1 MDHIARLRA
10 SLGELDALLLTG
22 ESNCFY
28 ATGFL
33 GEGVTVVTK
42 QGAYYITDSRY
53 TEAAEKTI
61 GAAAKVWEMS
71 RENPM
76 SALIRRALEE
86 ADAVKV
92 GFEEEVMT
100 VAQHKV
106 FSEKLPCELLPA
118 SKLLTSLRG
127 SKDEEEIARLVA
139 AQKIAEGALEQLLK
153 EIRIGM
159 TEKEIAARLQY
170 LMVSAGAEKLSFDT
184 IVASGPNSSMP
195 HAVPTERK
203 IQKGD
208 FITIDFGCIYR
219 GYCSDTTRTV
229 AVGEVSDEQRAVYNI
244 VLEAQKAGVA
254 AARAGVSG
262 KDIDGAAREVI
273 EKAGYGKYFGHS
285 FGHSLGI
292 DIHESPNA
300 SPANEEA
307 MPVGAVISAEPGIYL
322 PGKFGVR
329 IEDVLVLHEDGCR
342 NITTF
347 PKELLVIDG

>member
-1 MDHIARLRA
+1 MNHIARLSA

-106 FSEKLPCELLPA
+106 FSEKLSCELLPA

-127 SKDEEEIARLVA
+127 SKDEEEISRLVA
-139 AQKIAEGALEQLLK
+139 AQKIAEGALAQMLK

-170 LMVSAGAEKLSFDT
+170 LMISAGAEKLSFDT

-208 FITIDFGCIYR
+208 FITIDFGCVYQ
-219 GYCSDTTRTV
+219 GYCSDTTRTI
-229 AVGEVSDEQRAVYNI
+229 AVGEVSEEQRTVYNI
-244 VLEAQKAGVA
+244 VLAAQKAGIA
-254 AARAGVSG
+254 AARAGISG

-322 PGKFGVR
+322 PGRFGVR
-329 IEDVLVLHEDGCR
+329 IEDVLVLGEDGCR
-342 NITTF
+342 NITAF
-347 PKELLVIDG
+347 PKKLLVISG

>member
-1 MDHIARLRA
+1 MDHIARLTA

-33 GEGVTVVTK
+33 GEGAAVLTK

-61 GAAAKVWEMS
+61 GAAANVWEMS
-71 RENPM
+71 RQQPM
-76 SALIRRALEE
+76 STLIRRALSE
-86 ADAVKV
+86 AGAEKV
-92 GFEEEVMT
+92 GFEDEVMT
-100 VAQHKV
+100 VAQHGV
-106 FSEKLPCELLPA
+106 FSEKLSCQLLPA

-139 AQKIAEGALEQLLK
+139 AQRIAEGALEQLLQ

-184 IVASGPNSSMP
+184 IVASGPNGSMP

-244 VLEAQKAGVA
+244 VLEAQLAGIA
-254 AARAGVSG
+254 AARAGISG
-262 KDIDGAAREVI
+262 KAIDSAAREVI

-322 PGKFGVR
+322 PGRFGVR
-329 IEDVLVLHEDGCR
+329 IEDILVLDADGCR

-347 PKELLVIDG
+347 PKELLVIGG

>member
-1 MDHIARLRA
+1 MDHIARLSA
-10 SLGELDALLLTG
+10 SLGELDTLLLTG

-86 ADAVKV
+86 AGAVKV

-106 FSEKLPCELLPA
+106 FSEKLSCELLPA

-153 EIRIGM
+153 EIRIGT

-208 FITIDFGCIYR
+208 FITIDFGCVYQ
-219 GYCSDTTRTV
+219 GYCSDMTRTF
-229 AVGEVSDEQRAVYNI
+229 AIGEVSDEMRRVYNI
-244 VLEAQKAGVA
+244 VLEAQKAGIA
-254 AARAGVSG
+254 AARAGISG

-300 SPANEEA
+300 SPANEEP

-329 IEDVLVLHEDGCR
+329 IEDVLVLGKDGCR
-342 NITTF
+342 NITAF

>member
-1 MDHIARLRA
+1 MDHIARLTT

-28 ATGFL
+28 VTGFR

-42 QGAYYITDSRY
+42 KGAHYITDSRY

-61 GAAAKVWEMS
+61 GTAATVWETS

-86 ADAVKV
+86 GGAEKV
-92 GFEEEVMT
+92 GFEDEVMT

-106 FSEKLPCELLPA
+106 FSEKLSCELLPA

-208 FITIDFGCIYR
+208 FITIDFGCVYQ

-229 AVGEVSDEQRAVYNI
+229 AVGEVSDEMRRVYDI
-244 VLEAQKAGVA
+244 VLEAQLAGIA

-262 KDIDGAAREVI
+262 KEIDGAAREVI

-322 PGKFGVR
+322 PGRFGVR
-329 IEDVLVLHEDGCR
+329 IEDILVLDEGGCR

-347 PKELLVIDG
+347 PKELLVIEG

>member
-1 MDHIARLRA
+1 MDHIGRLTA

-42 QGAYYITDSRY
+42 QGTYYITDSRY

-86 ADAVKV
+86 AGAVKV

-106 FSEKLPCELLPA
+106 FSEKLSCELLPA
-118 SKLLTSLRG
+118 SKLLTSLRS

-139 AQKIAEGALEQLLK
+139 AQKIAEGALAQLLK

-208 FITIDFGCIYR
+208 FITIDFGCVYG
-219 GYCSDTTRTV
+219 GYCSDMTRTF
-229 AVGEVSDEQRAVYNI
+229 AIGEVSDEMRRVYNI
-244 VLEAQKAGVA
+244 VLEAQKAGIA
-254 AARAGVSG
+254 AARAGISG

-273 EKAGYGKYFGHS
+273 EKAGYGKHFGHS
-285 FGHSLGI
+285 LGHSLGI

-300 SPANEEA
+300 SPANEEP

-329 IEDVLVLHEDGCR
+329 IEDVLVLGEDGCR
-342 NITTF
+342 NITAF

>member
-10 SLGELDALLLTG
+10 TLGELDALLLTG

-86 ADAVKV
+86 AGAVKV

-106 FSEKLPCELLPA
+106 FAEKLFCELLPA

-139 AQKIAEGALEQLLK
+139 AQKIAEGALAQLLK
-153 EIRIGM
+153 EIRVGM

-208 FITIDFGCIYR
+208 FITIDFGCVYG
-219 GYCSDTTRTV
+219 GYCSDMTRTF
-229 AVGEVSDEQRAVYNI
+229 AIGEVSDEMRRVYNI
-244 VLEAQKAGVA
+244 VLEAQKAGIA
-254 AARAGVSG
+254 AARAGISG

-300 SPANEEA
+300 SPANEEP

-322 PGKFGVR
+322 PSKFGVR

-342 NITTF
+342 NITAF

>member
-1 MDHIARLRA
+1 MDHIARLSA

-86 ADAVKV
+86 AGAVKV

-106 FSEKLPCELLPA
+106 FSEKLSCELLPA

-127 SKDEEEIARLVA
+127 SKDEEEIALLVA

-208 FITIDFGCIYR
+208 FITIDFGCVYG
-219 GYCSDTTRTV
+219 GYCSDMTRTF
-229 AVGEVSDEQRAVYNI
+229 AIGEVSDEMRRVYNI
-244 VLEAQKAGVA
+244 VLEAQKAGIA
-254 AARAGVSG
+254 AARAGISG

-273 EKAGYGKYFGHS
+273 EKAGYGKHFGHS
-285 FGHSLGI
+285 LGHSLGI

-300 SPANEEA
+300 SPANEEP

-342 NITTF
+342 NITAF
-347 PKELLVIDG
+347 PKELLVIEG

>member
-1 MDHIARLRA
+1 MDHIASIRA
-10 SLGELDALLLTG
+10 ALGELDAVLLTG
-22 ESNCFY
+22 ESNCYY

-42 QGAYYITDSRY
+42 NGAHYITDSRY

-61 GAAAKVWEMS
+61 GTAARVWEMS

-76 SALIRRALEE
+76 SALIRRVLEE
-86 ADAVKV
+86 ADAEKV

-100 VAQHKV
+100 VAQHRI
-106 FSEKLPCELLPA
+106 FSEKLPCELLSA

-127 SKDEEEIARLVA
+127 SKDEEEIAAMIA
-139 AQKIAEGALEQLLK
+139 AQRIAEGALEQLLQ

-208 FITIDFGCIYR
+208 FLTIDFGCVYR
-219 GYCSDTTRTV
+219 GYCSDMTRTFAIG
-229 AVGEVSDEQRAVYNI
+229 AVTEEMQQVYNT
-244 VLEAQKAGVA
+244 VLAAQVAGIT

-273 EKAGYGKYFGHS
+273 EKEGYGKYFGHS

-300 SPANEEA
+300 SPANEET

-329 IEDVLVLHEDGCR
+329 IEDVLVLGEDGCR

-347 PKELLVIDG
+347 PKELLVIGG

>member
-1 MDHIARLRA
+1 MDHIARLTA

-42 QGAYYITDSRY
+42 QGAYSTPDSRY

-86 ADAVKV
+86 AGAVKV

-208 FITIDFGCIYR
+208 FITIDFGCVYQ
-219 GYCSDTTRTV
+219 GYCSDTTRTI
-229 AVGEVSDEQRAVYNI
+229 AVGEVSEEQRTVYNI
-244 VLEAQKAGVA
+244 VLEAQKAGIA
-254 AARAGVSG
+254 AARAGISG
-262 KDIDGAAREVI
+262 KDIDGAARKVI
-273 EKAGYGKYFGHS
+273 TDAGYGEYFGHGY
-285 FGHSLGI
+285 GHSLGLE
-292 DIHESPNA
+292 IHEAPNPNPGNA
-300 SPANEEA
+300 GPMPA
-307 MPVGAVISAEPGIYL
+307 GALCSAEPGIYL

-329 IEDVLVLHEDGCR
+329 IEDTCVFLEEGIEILTHS
-342 NITTF
+342 
-347 PKELLVIDG
+347 PKNLLIV

>member
-1 MDHIARLRA
+1 MDHIARLSA

-61 GAAAKVWEMS
+61 GTAAKVWEMS

-86 ADAVKV
+86 ACAVKV
-92 GFEEEVMT
+92 GFEEEVIT

-106 FSEKLPCELLPA
+106 FAEKLSCELLPA

-127 SKDEEEIARLVA
+127 SKDEEEIACLVA
-139 AQKIAEGALEQLLK
+139 AQKIAEGALGQLLK

-208 FITIDFGCIYR
+208 FITIDFGCVYQ
-219 GYCSDTTRTV
+219 GYCSDTTRTI
-229 AVGEVSDEQRAVYNI
+229 AVGEVSEEQRTVYNI
-244 VLEAQKAGVA
+244 VLEAQKAGIV

-273 EKAGYGKYFGHS
+273 EKTGYGKYFGHS

-300 SPANEEA
+300 SPANEEP

>member
-1 MDHIARLRA
+1 MDHIARLTA

-86 ADAVKV
+86 AGAEKV

-106 FSEKLPCELLPA
+106 FSEKLSCELLPA

-139 AQKIAEGALEQLLK
+139 AQKIAEGALALLLK

-208 FITIDFGCIYR
+208 FITIDFGCVYQ

-229 AVGEVSDEQRAVYNI
+229 VVGEVSEEQRTVYNI
-244 VLEAQKAGVA
+244 VLEAQKAGIA

-273 EKAGYGKYFGHS
+273 EKADYGKYFGHS

-292 DIHESPNA
+292 DFHESPNA
-300 SPANEEA
+300 SPTNEEP

-329 IEDVLVLHEDGCR
+329 IEDVLVLGEDGCG

-347 PKELLVIDG
+347 PKDLLVIDG

>member
-1 MDHIARLRA
+1 MDHIARLTA
-10 SLGELDALLLTG
+10 ALGELDALLLTG

-42 QGAYYITDSRY
+42 QGAHYITDSRY

-76 SALIRRALEE
+76 SVLIRRVLEE
-86 ADAVKV
+86 AGAEKI

-106 FSEKLPCELLPA
+106 FSEKLDCTFVPA

-127 SKDEEEIARLVA
+127 SKDAEEIERMEG
-139 AQKIAEGALEQLLK
+139 AQRIAEGALHQLLK

-203 IQKGD
+203 IEKGD
-208 FITIDFGCIYR
+208 FVTIDFGCVYR
-219 GYCSDTTRTV
+219 GYCSDATRTV
-229 AVGEVSDEQRAVYNI
+229 AVGEVSDEMRAVYNI
-244 VLEAQKAGVA
+244 VLEAQLAGIA
-254 AARAGVSG
+254 AAKAGVSG
-262 KDIDGAAREVI
+262 KEIDGAARQVI

-292 DIHESPNA
+292 DIHENPNA
-300 SPANEEA
+300 TPGNEEA

-329 IEDVLVLHEDGCR
+329 IEDVLVLEEDGCR
-342 NITTF
+342 NITAF
-347 PKELLVIDG
+347 PKELLVIGE

>member
-1 MDHIARLRA
+1 MDHIARLSA

-86 ADAVKV
+86 AGAVKV

-127 SKDEEEIARLVA
+127 SKDEEEITRLVA

-153 EIRIGM
+153 EIRVGM
-159 TEKEIAARLQY
+159 TEKEIAARL
-170 LMVSAGAEKLSFDT
+170 
-184 IVASGPNSSMP
+184 
-195 HAVPTERK
+195 
-203 IQKGD
+203 
-208 FITIDFGCIYR
+208 
-219 GYCSDTTRTV
+219 
-229 AVGEVSDEQRAVYNI
+229 
-244 VLEAQKAGVA
+244 
-254 AARAGVSG
+254 
-262 KDIDGAAREVI
+262 
-273 EKAGYGKYFGHS
+273 
-285 FGHSLGI
+285 GI
-292 DIHESPNA
+292 
-300 SPANEEA
+300 
-307 MPVGAVISAEPGIYL
+307 GL
-322 PGKFGVR
+322 
-329 IEDVLVLHEDGCR
+329 
-342 NITTF
+342 
-347 PKELLVIDG
+347 

>member
-1 MDHIARLRA
+1 MDHIARLTA
-10 SLGELDALLLTG
+10 ALGELDALLLTG

-33 GEGVTVVTK
+33 GEGVAVVTK
-42 QGAYYITDSRY
+42 QGAHYITDSRY

-61 GAAAKVWEMS
+61 GTAAKVWEMS
-71 RENPM
+71 RENPV
-76 SALIRRALEE
+76 SALICRALEE
-86 ADAVKV
+86 ANAVKV
-92 GFEEEVMT
+92 GFEDEVMT

-106 FSEKLPCELLPA
+106 FSEKLTCQLLPA

-127 SKDEEEIARLVA
+127 SKDEEEITRLVA

-203 IQKGD
+203 VQKGD
-208 FITIDFGCIYR
+208 FITIDFGCVYQ
-219 GYCSDTTRTV
+219 GYCSDTTRTI
-229 AVGEVSDEQRAVYNI
+229 AVGEVSDEMRRVYDI
-244 VLEAQKAGVA
+244 VLEAQLEGIA

-300 SPANEEA
+300 SPTNEEP

-329 IEDVLVLHEDGCR
+329 IEDVLVLGEDGCR

-347 PKELLVIDG
+347 PKELLVING

>member
-1 MDHIARLRA
+1 MDHIARLTA

-61 GAAAKVWEMS
+61 GTAAKVWEMS

-86 ADAVKV
+86 AGAVKV

-208 FITIDFGCIYR
+208 FITIDFGCVYQ

-229 AVGEVSDEQRAVYNI
+229 AVGEVSEEQRTVYNI
-244 VLEAQKAGVA
+244 VLEAQKAGIA
-254 AARAGVSG
+254 AARAGISG

-300 SPANEEA
+300 SPANEEP

-329 IEDVLVLHEDGCR
+329 IEDVLVLGKDGCR

>member
-1 MDHIARLRA
+1 MDHIARLTA
-10 SLGELDALLLTG
+10 ALGELDALLLTG

-42 QGAYYITDSRY
+42 QGAHYITDSRY

-76 SALIRRALEE
+76 SVLIRPVLEE
-86 ADAVKV
+86 AGAEKI

-106 FSEKLPCELLPA
+106 FSEKLDCTFVPA

-127 SKDEEEIARLVA
+127 SKDAEEIERMEG
-139 AQKIAEGALEQLLK
+139 AQRIAEGALHQLLK

-203 IQKGD
+203 IEKGD
-208 FITIDFGCIYR
+208 FVTIDFGCVYR

-229 AVGEVSDEQRAVYNI
+229 AVGEVSDEMRAVYNI
-244 VLEAQKAGVA
+244 VLEAQLAGIA
-254 AARAGVSG
+254 AAKAGVSG
-262 KDIDGAAREVI
+262 KEIDGAARQVI

-292 DIHESPNA
+292 DIHENPNA
-300 SPANEEA
+300 TPGNEEA

-329 IEDVLVLHEDGCR
+329 IEDVLVLEEDGCR
-342 NITTF
+342 NITAF
-347 PKELLVIDG
+347 PKELLVIGE

>member
-1 MDHIARLRA
+1 MDHIARLSA

-86 ADAVKV
+86 AGAVKV
-92 GFEEEVMT
+92 GFEENVMT

-106 FSEKLPCELLPA
+106 FVEKLSCELLPA

-127 SKDEEEIARLVA
+127 SKDEEEITRLVA
-139 AQKIAEGALEQLLK
+139 AQKIAEGALAQLLK

-208 FITIDFGCIYR
+208 FITIDFGCVYQ
-219 GYCSDTTRTV
+219 GYCSDTTRTI
-229 AVGEVSDEQRAVYNI
+229 AVGAVSEEQRTVYNI
-244 VLEAQKAGVA
+244 VLEAQKAGIA
-254 AARAGVSG
+254 AARAGISG

-300 SPANEEA
+300 SPANEEP

-329 IEDVLVLHEDGCR
+329 IEDVLVLGEDGCR
-342 NITTF
+342 NITAF
-347 PKELLVIDG
+347 PKELLVIEG

>member
-1 MDHIARLRA
+1 MDHIARLTT
-10 SLGELDALLLTG
+10 SLCELDALLLTG

-86 ADAVKV
+86 AGAVKV

-106 FSEKLPCELLPA
+106 FSEKLSCELLPA

-127 SKDEEEIARLVA
+127 SKDEEEITRLVA
-139 AQKIAEGALEQLLK
+139 AQKIAEGALTQLLK

-208 FITIDFGCIYR
+208 FITIDFGCVYQ
-219 GYCSDTTRTV
+219 GYCSDTTRTI
-229 AVGEVSDEQRAVYNI
+229 AVGEVSEEQRTVYNI
-244 VLEAQKAGVA
+244 VLEAQKAGIA
-254 AARAGVSG
+254 AARAGISG

-300 SPANEEA
+300 SPANEEP

-329 IEDVLVLHEDGCR
+329 IEDVLVLGEDGCR